1 MTMENTPVL
10 ALESVSMTFNGR
22 LALDKLSI
30 TLKKGEVYALLGP
43 NGAGK
48 TTALNLILGFLI
60 PDGGS
65 INVDGINAVSDP
77 IATRSRVAYLPETV
91 MLHPSLTAIE
101 NLEYFSLLAG
111 RTISASTAR
120 DLLSAAGLQ
129 VDAHGRRA
137 EGFSKGM
144 RQKVGVAVALAKD
157 ARLLL
162 LDEPTS
168 GLDAAAAND
177 LSEVIRGTSARG
189 IAVLM
194 ATHDLFRVKDVA
206 HRLGILREGLLV
218 EEREVAAIG
227 PVELER
233 LYLERLAA

>member
-1 MTMENTPVL
+1 MIPP
-10 ALESVSMTFNGR
+10 SPI
-22 LALDKLSI
+22 LALDAVSIAFVGRQALKNLSLKLAP
-30 TLKKGEVYALLGP
+30 GEVYALLGP

-48 TTALNLILGFLI
+48 TTTLNLILGFLK
-60 PDGGS
+60 PDRGS
-65 INVDGINAVSDP
+65 IFVNGVDA
-77 IATRSRVAYLPETV
+77 IAHPLAARSRIAYLPETV

-101 NLEYFSLLAG
+101 NLSYFALLAG
-111 RTISASTAR
+111 RRLARRQAGELLLAS
-120 DLLSAAGLQ
+120 GLQ
-129 VDAHGRRA
+129 EDALSRRA

-144 RQKVGVAVALAKD
+144 RQKVGVAIALAKD

-168 GLDAAAAND
+168 GLDAAAAAE
-177 LSEVIRGTSARG
+177 LSVVIGNVSARG
-189 IAVLM
+189 VTILM

-206 HRLGILREGLLV
+206 HRLGILRDGQMV
-218 EEREVAAIG
+218 EEREVSMIG